1 MLKRERSLVVPLASG
16 EYMSSHTQLDGLD
29 DGTKRSD
36 GLKSIDVTPSF
47 RRTSACT
54 SNDFVMGEQ
63 VSSHVPRPY
72 VLVAGSHTEPAGK
85 TTA

>member
-1 MLKRERSLVVPLASG
+1 MLKRERSLVVALASG
-16 EYMSSHTQLDGLD
+16 EYMSSHTQFDELD

-36 GLKSIDVTPSF
+36 GLKSIEVTPSF
-47 RRTSACT
+47 RLTSACT
-54 SNDFVMGEQ
+54 SNDFAMGEQ
-63 VSSHVPRPY
+63 LLSHVPGPY